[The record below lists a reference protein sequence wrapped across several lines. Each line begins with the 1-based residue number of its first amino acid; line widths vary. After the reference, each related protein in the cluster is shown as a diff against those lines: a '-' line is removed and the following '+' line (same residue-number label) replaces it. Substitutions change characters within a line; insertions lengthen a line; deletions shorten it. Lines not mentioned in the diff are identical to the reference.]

1 MRWDIFVKPFKV
13 KLKVWHFDPIDSF
26 ISNALWCC
34 VGEKWLRKKTA
45 VPILMAL
52 AVYCLLMPDGGKAAL
67 RAEQKWGRNSNDT
80 RLRPVKLRDRAIN
93 RLSFFP
99 LYLLS
104 SRHESSSILLNFP
117 LNSRK
122 IGSSWGVVSS
132 ERSPITRQT
141 GIQSTV
147 HKPDGFTFSLTAD

>member
-93 RLSFFP
+93 HLSFF
-99 LYLLS
+99 S
-104 SRHESSSILLNFP
+104 VAFTEFTTWIF
-117 LNSRK
+117 LNSIELPIKFQENWEFMRRCFFRK
-122 IGSSWGVVSS
+122 VPYNPADRDSEHSS
-132 ERSPITRQT
+132 
-141 GIQSTV
+141 
-147 HKPDGFTFSLTAD
+147 